1 MMMIFRSAHWRE
13 KTEVVK
19 PVLNIAVV
27 EKNLS
32 VPEESSRSLMPYP
45 LELFF
50 PFYPDNLR
58 VLFLPKMKQRNWP
71 SWSQN
76 LHIWLHIIPV
86 LYFIPGLE
94 NLNTLNSL
102 SLYGIW
108 ICSAFL
114 VAQSVKNLL
123 AVQETQL
130 QSLDRE
136 DPLEKEMTTHSSILA
151 WKIPWADEPCGLQS
165 VESQR
170 VRHDWATNTW
180 FPSPGDLPNP
190 GIEPRS
196 PTLQVD
202 SLLSESSEKS

>member
-1 MMMIFRSAHWRE
+1 MMIFRSAHWRE

-58 VLFLPKMKQRNWP
+58 VLFLPEMKQRNWP

-102 SLYGIW
+102 SLYGI
-108 ICSAFL
+108 
-114 VAQSVKNLL
+114 
-123 AVQETQL
+123 
-130 QSLDRE
+130 
-136 DPLEKEMTTHSSILA
+136 
-151 WKIPWADEPCGLQS
+151 
-165 VESQR
+165 
-170 VRHDWATNTW
+170 
-180 FPSPGDLPNP
+180 
-190 GIEPRS
+190 
-196 PTLQVD
+196 
-202 SLLSESSEKS
+202 

>member
-102 SLYGIW
+102 SLYGI
-108 ICSAFL
+108 
-114 VAQSVKNLL
+114 
-123 AVQETQL
+123 
-130 QSLDRE
+130 
-136 DPLEKEMTTHSSILA
+136 
-151 WKIPWADEPCGLQS
+151 
-165 VESQR
+165 
-170 VRHDWATNTW
+170 
-180 FPSPGDLPNP
+180 
-190 GIEPRS
+190 
-196 PTLQVD
+196 
-202 SLLSESSEKS
+202 